1 MSGFIS
7 VCPYFVW
14 VVLALPVLFFL
25 AMEMATMP

>member
-14 VVLALPVLFFL
+14 VVLALPVLIFL
-25 AMEMATMP
+25 AMEMATLP